1 MVICDVGSGISCG
14 IVAPCGIQVRPWSQR
29 ILVAKISISVSSKS
43 SWVPINDLRSRP
55 TRYCMPGRA
64 PTHPTPPVNHP
75 PSGSSCPP
83 TSAASARTRLSTRAQ
98 CTIRAPAR
106 DHELHAV
113 PGSRKRSGVPCGSSS
128 RRGDCGGGSR
138 ATCSKGCSA
147 SLAKR
152 GCLGAQTYGDPM
164 RNPMR
169 YIRDVARDPWFHG
182 R

>member
-43 SWVPINDLRSRP
+43 FWVPINDLRSRP

-83 TSAASARTRLSTRAQ
+83 TSAASARTRLSTLTQ

-106 DHELHAV
+106 DRELHAV
-113 PGSRKRSGVPCGSSS
+113 PGSRRRSGVPCGISS
-128 RRGDCGGGSR
+128 RRGHCGGGSR

-152 GCLGAQTYGDPM
+152 GSGMSLGIRGSMGDRM
-164 RNPMR
+164 RE
-169 YIRDVARDPWFHG
+169 PW
-182 R
+182 